1 MLDQTLDRPQVRAST
16 DVTLVARGVTVTAG
30 VEASSTDLV
39 VVRPYLEAA
48 GQRADV
54 SAGDAVE
61 LYWIGDSEERTLA
74 GRVSQVEAGPDPRWH
89 FAVQGPAESSQR
101 RRAVRGRVQLP
112 VEIPWAGGQ
121 LLGSTIDLSEAGL
134 RALVDGWGVPMDPGT
149 RTQVV
154 LEIDDD
160 VVRLPAEAVWTAE
173 RGAQWLMALKFVD
186 LPERTGDLLRKRV
199 FRALRDERAAEAD
212 R

>member
-1 MLDQTLDRPQVRAST
+1 MLDQTLDRPPVRAST
-16 DVTLVARGVTVTAG
+16 DVTLVTRGVTVTAG
-30 VEASSTDLV
+30 VEVSGADLV

-48 GQRADV
+48 PQQTDV
-54 SAGDAVE
+54 ASGDRVE

-74 GRVSQVEAGPDPRWH
+74 GRVAEVEAGPDQRWH
-89 FAVQGPAESSQR
+89 LAVQGPAQTSQR

-112 VEIPWAGGQ
+112 VEIPWAGGA
-121 LLGSTIDLSEAGL
+121 LLGHTIDLSEAGM
-134 RALVDGWGVPMDPGT
+134 RALVDGWGVPMDPGM
-149 RTQVV
+149 RAQVV
-154 LEIDDD
+154 LELDDD
-160 VVRLPAEAVWTAE
+160 VVRLPGEVVWTVE

-186 LPERTGDLLRKRV
+186 LPERTGDQLRRRV

>member
-30 VEASSTDLV
+30 VEVSGADLV

-74 GRVSQVEAGPDPRWH
+74 GRVAAVEDGPDPRWH
-89 FAVQGPAESSQR
+89 FAVQGPAGSSQR

-112 VEIPWAGGQ
+112 VEMPWAGGL
-121 LLGSTIDLSEAGL
+121 LLGSTIDLSEAGM

-149 RTQVV
+149 RTPVV

-160 VVRLPAEAVWTAE
+160 VLRLPGEVVWTVE

-186 LPERTGDLLRKRV
+186 LPERTGDQLRKRV

-212 R
+212 G